1 MDLILPKAL
10 RSLIPAAVLASTLP
24 FAAFAQTGTTALV
37 TGRIEG
43 PLGTNAHELVIFS
56 CTGTPTCTGQYTES
70 YKITECSNSLDF
82 TSTITIT
89 GLALATTGSI
99 QGNITMAA
107 WSYEIE
113 IRTDGSCAIK
123 PATIG
128 PATFPYSGTW
138 NGATST
144 GTLAMRVLD
153 DPAFTVPGTFKANVS
168 APPPVF
174 PMTVR
179 SNIDA
184 VSATAVADIQFRPQ
198 DVGTSGSVYVFAVAP
213 SGVVKGG
220 KDAKAVVVGEA
231 RSTSKAGE
239 KADACVISQLN
250 SAGQLVAVT
259 FAQLQAYLSGTLSAA
274 GASVS
279 ILNATPTPNVAGS
292 TFYVG
297 YGASSSA
304 MVNDG
309 VFRNAV
315 LVPGSSVCPMLPSLT
330 ALWWNPLESGW
341 GLNLN
346 HQSSTVFG
354 TLFTYDASRAP
365 LWLVMSGGVMQPDGI
380 TYTGDLYRTTGPAF
394 NANPFTPIGAANVT
408 KVGTMS
414 VSFPDA
420 NVGTLTYTFNGIP
433 VSKAI
438 QRQVY
443 GTRAANCLPTSES
456 RAAST
461 NYQDLWWNPA
471 ESGWG
476 LNVTH
481 QDNTL
486 FATLFTYDATGRDLW
501 LVMSAGVRQRDGSF
515 VGDLYRTNGP
525 AFNALPFTGVGLDT
539 VGTMRLRFTDGNTG
553 TLTYTYNGAP
563 VTKSIQRQVFA
574 SPASA
579 CN

>member
-1 MDLILPKAL
+1 MNLRARRASVPRTLAAILLSAA
-10 RSLIPAAVLASTLP
+10 SLAAS
-24 FAAFAQTGTTALV
+24 AQSGTALV
-37 TGRIEG
+37 TGTISG
-43 PLGTNAHELVIFS
+43 PMGPGVFEHVVFN

-70 YKITECSNSLDF
+70 YKIDECSNSLDF
-82 TSTITIT
+82 SGVITIT
-89 GLALATTGSI
+89 GMNLAVTGSFEG
-99 QGNITMAA
+99 QLTMAS
-107 WSYEIE
+107 WLYGIE
-113 IRTDGSCAIK
+113 RQTDGSCRIV
-123 PATIG
+123 PPIE
-128 PATFPYSGTW
+128 PATFPYRASW
-138 NGATST
+138 NAAT
-144 GTLAMRVLD
+144 GTGSITMGAGG
-153 DPAFTVPGTFKANVS
+153 FEVPGTFKANVS

-184 VSATAVADIQFRPQ
+184 VSATASADIQFRPQ
-198 DVGTSGSVYVFAVAP
+198 DVGSSGSVYVFAVAP

-220 KDAKAVVVGEA
+220 KAAGAVVVGEA
-231 RSTSKAGE
+231 RSTTLAGE
-239 KADACVISQLN
+239 KAGECVVSQLN

-259 FAQLQAYLSGTLSAA
+259 FDQLRASVSGTLSAA

-297 YGASSSA
+297 YGPSSSA

-330 ALWWNPLESGW
+330 ALWWNPGEPGW

-365 LWLVMSGGVMQPDGI
+365 LWLVMSGGVMQPDGV

-394 NANPFTPIGAANVT
+394 NANPFTPIGPANLT
-408 KVGTMS
+408 RVGTMS

-420 NVGTLTYTFNGIP
+420 NVGTLTYTVNGMS
-433 VSKAI
+433 VSKTV

-443 GTRAANCLPTSES
+443 GSRAANCLPTSGS
-456 RAAST
+456 RAGLA

-486 FATLFTYDATGRDLW
+486 FATLFTYDASGRDLW
-501 LVMSAGVRQRDGSF
+501 LVMSSGVRQPDGSYL
-515 VGDLYRTNGP
+515 GDLYRTNGP
-525 AFNALPFTGVGLDT
+525 AFNALPFTGVSLDT
-539 VGTMRLRFTDGNTG
+539 VGTMRLRFIDGNRG

-563 VTKSIQRQVFA
+563 VTKSIERQVFA
-574 SPASA
+574 SPVSA